1 MKDKIKRIQ
10 GINHFI
16 DESDDDILE
25 YILGVTVG
33 IYRISPYSA
42 EFLLENYND
51 LNRRVK
57 RQNLEQ
63 LVVDMKAG
71 RFIVNGESLI
81 FEVNDKDDE
90 IKLSDGQ
97 HRLLACIE
105 SGKDIYT
112 YVTFSMQSNVMGTID
127 TGSKRTA
134 ADALIIGGAVTRNG
148 TVYAAVGRALVQRDK
163 GLNPFHKGAVPHNII
178 IKKISNK
185 KIKEQVTIAIDM
197 TKRRIKEIQSM
208 EMIYSMVALFSYDAV
223 LTHPVDVVETF
234 LAEFFT
240 GCNED
245 GIILG
250 RDDIITMYRKRVPNV
265 INKAVSKSN
274 VRGAL
279 SKAEGSAAQNFR
291 ERMKTTLY
299 NIIACCFNDYISKRN
314 RKKPSTVKFDTGVL
328 QKITPAPLAIVRRNR
343 A

>member
-134 ADALIIGGAVTRNG
+134 ADALIIGGAVTRNA

-223 LTHPVDVVETF
+223 LTHPVDVVEN
-234 LAEFFT
+234 L
-240 GCNED
+240 
-245 GIILG
+245 
-250 RDDIITMYRKRVPNV
+250 RYR
-265 INKAVSKSN
+265 A
-274 VRGAL
+274 
-279 SKAEGSAAQNFR
+279 
-291 ERMKTTLY
+291 
-299 NIIACCFNDYISKRN
+299 
-314 RKKPSTVKFDTGVL
+314 
-328 QKITPAPLAIVRRNR
+328 
-343 A
+343 